1 MISVL
6 IVTYNSER
14 WIGECLQ
21 SLSQFGSGAVRDI
34 IIVDNGSADATV
46 EKVQRFTAALPDA
59 SAISLTCI
67 AAGSNLGFA
76 AAVNRA
82 AREAAG
88 DSLLILNPDCICRS
102 ALAPLE
108 AVLTRSAN
116 LVAVAPRLIDSEGK
130 FQSGFAIRR
139 LPTPAAL
146 LFEILLL
153 NRVFP
158 RNPVNRRYRCLEFD
172 PEREAAVEQPA
183 GACLLVRRAAFEAC
197 GGMDEGFYPLWFE
210 DVDFCRRLLKVSEK
224 DGGKIL
230 YSPTAQVEHSG
241 AHSLEA
247 VTFSEKQVY
256 WYRNMLY
263 YVRKHFG
270 WGTGA
275 MVRAALLA
283 GAGLR
288 IFAELIAACLNR
300 KTPVRVRGQ
309 RLRAYWRAA
318 MLSFSAV
325 QGGPSVRA

>member
-6 IVTYNSER
+6 IVTYNSEK

-21 SLSQFGSGAVRDI
+21 SLNRFGDPVVREVI
-34 IIVDNGSADATV
+34 VVDNDSADATV
-46 EKVQRFTAALPDA
+46 EKVQRFTATLRDA
-59 SAISLTCI
+59 SAINLTCL
-67 AAGSNLGFA
+67 AAGANLGFA

-82 AREAAG
+82 ARQATG

-102 ALAPLE
+102 PLAPLE
-108 AVLTRSAN
+108 EVLTRSATI
-116 LVAVAPRLIDSEGK
+116 VAVAPRLVDSEGR
-130 FQSGFAIRR
+130 FQRGFAIRR
-139 LPTPAAL
+139 LPSVASL

-153 NRVFP
+153 NRIFP
-158 RNPVNRRYRCLEFD
+158 GNSVNRRYRCLDFD

-183 GACLLVRRAAFEAC
+183 GACLLVRRASFEAC
-197 GGMDEGFYPLWFE
+197 GGMDQGFYPLWFE
-210 DVDFCRRLLKVSEK
+210 DVDLCTRLLQGEANG
-224 DGGKIL
+224 GGKIL
-230 YSPTAQVEHSG
+230 YSPVAQVEHAG
-241 AHSLEA
+241 GHSLEA

-275 MVRAALLA
+275 IIRAALLA

-300 KTPVRVRGQ
+300 KTPARVRGQ

-318 MLSFSAV
+318 LLSFSAV
-325 QGGPSVRA
+325 PGGPRVSA